1 MSPVDAQIE
10 DSLLILTASGDL
22 TSDEII
28 ATVRQ
33 HYTSGKVKDVIWDL
47 TNASL
52 QLISR
57 SGFEAIAGVAKEA
70 VDSGGRISGK
80 TAYIGTSDVNFGL
93 LRMYT
98 AIAEITGV
106 EVKYY
111 VFKSHLEAR
120 KWIAE
125 PC

>member
-1 MSPVDAQIE
+1 MSPVDAQFE
-10 DSLLILTASGDL
+10 DGLLILTATGDL
-22 TSDEII
+22 TADEII
-28 ATVRQ
+28 AVVRQ
-33 HYTSGKVKDVIWDL
+33 HYTSGKIKDVIWDL

-57 SGFEAIAGVAKEA
+57 PGFESIARVAKEA
-70 VDSGGRISGK
+70 VDSGGRKSGK

-106 EVKYY
+106 HVEYY
-111 VFKSHLEAR
+111 VFKSHSEAR

-125 PC
+125 PY